1 MCGCVYV
8 WFRRRLSRTNEKRK
22 EATVSAERLNERLNK
37 DGFYLFTSK
46 IGKDG
51 EMTELEEAERETL
64 VQIED
69 EVGVIDEND
78 DVSDEDEDEDGEL

>member
-1 MCGCVYV
+1 M
-8 WFRRRLSRTNEKRK
+8 
-22 EATVSAERLNERLNK
+22 NERLNK

-78 DVSDEDEDEDGEL
+78 DVSDEDEDEDGEFVVEFPKEAMPKGALARRRRRPFLRRH